1 MTDNVP
7 LCGTLKERNGHLFA
21 YNQIHTAPHL
31 FVMYEKLT
39 IPRVPAVQTASKG
52 GSDVHMLL
60 RTPMDLLTLYH
71 LKHKIFT
78 ATHPLV

>member
-7 LCGTLKERNGHLFA
+7 TVLSGTLNLA
-21 YNQIHTAPHL
+21 YNHIHTAPHL

-52 GSDVHMLL
+52 GPDI
-60 RTPMDLLTLYH
+60 PMD
-71 LKHKIFT
+71 
-78 ATHPLV
+78 

>member
-7 LCGTLKERNGHLFA
+7 TVLSGTLKERTPTSDSSLA
-21 YNQIHTAPHL
+21 YNHIRTAPHL

-52 GSDVHMLL
+52 GPDMPHGLINS
-60 RTPMDLLTLYH
+60 
-71 LKHKIFT
+71 I
-78 ATHPLV
+78 PLET